1 MNKENQKKS
10 KSYCHSSETICNW
23 FFWRTDSADN
33 EGWHCQQSRKDL
45 GTGLGKVSVQTLWTF
60 SRGSPSDSS
69 DSCFAAD
76 LAALQLQ
83 EGWAIHLHGSRN
95 RKTGKQKDW

>member
-10 KSYCHSSETICNW
+10 KSYCHSSEMMRNW

-45 GTGLGKVSVQTLWTF
+45 GTGLGKVSVHTL
-60 SRGSPSDSS
+60 
-69 DSCFAAD
+69 
-76 LAALQLQ
+76 
-83 EGWAIHLHGSRN
+83 
-95 RKTGKQKDW
+95 